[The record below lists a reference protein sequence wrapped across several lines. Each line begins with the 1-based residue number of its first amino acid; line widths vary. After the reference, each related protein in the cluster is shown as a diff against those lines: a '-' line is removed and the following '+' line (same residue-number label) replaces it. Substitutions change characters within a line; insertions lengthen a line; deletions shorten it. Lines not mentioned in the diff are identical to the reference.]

1 MKRRVWTL
9 FGRRGEGEEAPYF
22 DRSPKTHLR
31 GDAQPKALS
40 PPLTPPKEM
49 QFLGRRPHFS
59 RIFSFFPRKI
69 GAGMLSTLDPESV
82 EFLLFFPRGVFL
94 PLFPH
99 ILRCFKEEDFFR
111 EENFPSLGFKLRV

>member
-1 MKRRVWTL
+1 MTQYMKRRVWTL

-69 GAGMLSTLDPESV
+69 GAGMLSTLDPECRVSS
-82 EFLLFFPRGVFL
+82 FFSTGSLSPFVS
-94 PLFPH
+94 PH
-99 ILRCFKEEDFFR
+99 TEML
-111 EENFPSLGFKLRV
+111 